1 MNATDTVTTATGV
14 ETAYIKAQDWL
25 KCPICGIASNRLDY
39 AHNTCSQRCACT
51 AAIVEAIG
59 GLTAIM
65 TPYHVETDAGG
76 TSRYVAGHYHAKG

>member
-1 MNATDTVTTATGV
+1 MTTTETEQETATAPHR
-14 ETAYIKAQDWL
+14 EYH
-25 KCPICGIASNRLDY
+25 CPICGSIGKSLLGPY
-39 AHNTCSQRCACT
+39 AHNTCSQLCACT
-51 AAIVEAIG
+51 AAIVEAIE

>member
-1 MNATDTVTTATGV
+1 MTTTETERETATAHRR
-14 ETAYIKAQDWL
+14 EYH
-25 KCPICGIASNRLDY
+25 CPICGSIGKSLLGPY
-39 AHNTCSQRCACT
+39 AGNTCSQLCACT
-51 AAIVEAIG
+51 AAIVEAIE